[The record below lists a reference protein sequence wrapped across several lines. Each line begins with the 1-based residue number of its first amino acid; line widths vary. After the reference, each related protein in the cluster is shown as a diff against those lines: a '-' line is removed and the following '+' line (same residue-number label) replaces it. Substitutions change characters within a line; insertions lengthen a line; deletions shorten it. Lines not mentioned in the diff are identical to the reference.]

1 MLSRNYLVMLGL
13 LWATSHTLFAQTRQ
27 SVKIKHATVFLN
39 GAELSSTASI
49 NLPQGESEILFTNI
63 AGNVN
68 QQSLNIGAGN
78 GVVIQSATFQN
89 NYLVSEILSP
99 RARAI
104 QDSIDMIE
112 NSRAGA
118 NNALTVTNE
127 QIGILSQNKQVSGTQ
142 SGLSVAELTK
152 MLDLVKARLAGLL
165 AEKDKLNATLKKTD
179 ERLSLLRMQLEE
191 EKKKDFQPGGQLLV
205 KFYSPRATS
214 TDVSI
219 SYVVPNAGWS
229 PSYDLRVDDLKS
241 AVKLFYKAN
250 VYQNSGVKWDDIKIS
265 LSTGNPNEG
274 AQAPALQP
282 WYLAFYQPVAY
293 GEGYLNKNINAEDMQ
308 KMPSRNGVSLGGA
321 RGDGTAFIVDGIR
334 VYGNR
339 GVNLPQSSIDNYVQT
354 DNSGV
359 NTVFDIDLPYTIPTD
374 GQQHMVSVK
383 SYELPATYRY
393 FAVPKMDRDAFL
405 QAQITNWEDLNLIP
419 AATNIFYEG
428 SYVGQGYIDMRNTKD
443 TMNISLGRD
452 KKIIIRRERDKELRS
467 VKTIGTNIKETFA
480 YTISIRNTRKESI
493 NITVLEQLPISNDKD
508 IVIEDTDK
516 DGGAYEETTG
526 EVKWLLNVKPSE
538 TLKKKIAFTVKY
550 PKGKTINL

>member
-1 MLSRNYLVMLGL
+1 MLGL
-13 LWATSHTLFAQTRQ
+13 LLATSHTLFAQTRQ

-39 GAELSSTASI
+39 GAELSSQASI

-89 NYLVSEILSP
+89 NFLVAEVLSP

-104 QDSIDMIE
+104 QDSIEMIE
-112 NSRAGA
+112 NSRTGA
-118 NNALTVTNE
+118 TNALTVTNE

-214 TDVSI
+214 TDVNI

-241 AVKLFYKAN
+241 PVKLFYKAN

-321 RGDGTAFIVDGIR
+321 RGDGTAYIVDGIR
-334 VYGNR
+334 VNGNR

-374 GQQHMVSVK
+374 GQAHLVSVK
-383 SYELPATYRY
+383 SYELPASYRY

-480 YTISIRNTRKESI
+480 YTISIRNTRKEAI

-508 IVIEDTDK
+508 IEIEDTDK
-516 DGGAYEETTG
+516 DGGAFEETTG
-526 EVKWLLNVKPSE
+526 EVKWLLNVKPAE
-538 TLKKKIAFTVKY
+538 TMKKKIAFTVKY

>member
-39 GAELSSTASI
+39 GAELSSQASI

-89 NYLVSEILSP
+89 NYLVAEVLSP

-104 QDSIDMIE
+104 QDSIEMIE
-112 NSRAGA
+112 NSRTGA
-118 NNALTVTNE
+118 TNALTVTNE

-165 AEKDKLNATLKKTD
+165 AEKDKLNAMLKKTD

-241 AVKLFYKAN
+241 PVKLFYKAN

-293 GEGYLNKNINAEDMQ
+293 GEGYMNKTLSSSDIE
-308 KMPSRNGVSLGGA
+308 KMPSRNTSSMVSTSAGVYQSNRGGLNMNDTRGVS
-321 RGDGTAFIVDGIR
+321 
-334 VYGNR
+334 
-339 GVNLPQSSIDNYVQT
+339 NYVQT

-359 NTVFDIDLPYTIPTD
+359 NTVFDIDLPYTVPSD
-374 GQQHMVSVK
+374 GQKHLVSVK
-383 SYELPATYRY
+383 NYELPATYRY

-452 KKIIIRRERDKELRS
+452 KKIIIRRDRDKELRS

-480 YTISIRNTRKESI
+480 YTISIRNTRKEAI

-508 IVIEDTDK
+508 IEIEDTDK
-516 DGGAYEETTG
+516 DGGAFEETTG
-526 EVKWLLNVKPSE
+526 EVKWLLNVKPAE
-538 TLKKKIAFTVKY
+538 TTKKKIAFTVKY

>member
-13 LWATSHTLFAQTRQ
+13 LLATSHTLFAQTRQ

-39 GAELSSTASI
+39 GAELSSQASI

-89 NYLVSEILSP
+89 NFLVAEVLSP

-104 QDSIDMIE
+104 QDSIEMIE
-112 NSRAGA
+112 NSRTGA
-118 NNALTVTNE
+118 TNALTVTNE

-214 TDVSI
+214 TDVNI

-241 AVKLFYKAN
+241 PVKLFYKAN

-321 RGDGTAFIVDGIR
+321 RGDGTAYIVDGIR
-334 VYGNR
+334 VNGNR

-374 GQQHMVSVK
+374 GQAHLVSVK
-383 SYELPATYRY
+383 SYELPASYRY

-480 YTISIRNTRKESI
+480 YTISIRNTRKEAI

-508 IVIEDTDK
+508 IEIEDTDK
-516 DGGAYEETTG
+516 DGGAFEETTG
-526 EVKWLLNVKPSE
+526 EVKWLLNVKPAE
-538 TLKKKIAFTVKY
+538 TMKKKIAFTVKY

>member
-39 GAELSSTASI
+39 GAELSSQASI

-89 NYLVSEILSP
+89 NYLVAEVLSP

-104 QDSIDMIE
+104 QDSIEMIE
-112 NSRAGA
+112 NSRTGA
-118 NNALTVTNE
+118 TNALTATNV
-127 QIGILSQNKQVSGTQ
+127 QIEIISQNKQVSGTQ
-142 SGLSVAELTK
+142 NGLSVAELNK
-152 MLDLVKARLAGLL
+152 MLDLVKARLNGLL
-165 AEKDKLNATLKKTD
+165 TDVDKLNATLRKTD

-241 AVKLFYKAN
+241 PVKLFYKAN

-293 GEGYLNKNINAEDMQ
+293 GEGYMNKTLSSSDIE
-308 KMPSRNGVSLGGA
+308 KMPSRNTSSMVSTSAGVYQSNRGGLNMNDTRGVS
-321 RGDGTAFIVDGIR
+321 
-334 VYGNR
+334 
-339 GVNLPQSSIDNYVQT
+339 NYVQT

-359 NTVFDIDLPYTIPTD
+359 NTVFDIDLPYTVPSD
-374 GQQHMVSVK
+374 GQKHLVSVK
-383 SYELPATYRY
+383 NYELPATYRY
-393 FAVPKMDRDAFL
+393 FVVPKMDRDAFL

-419 AATNIFYEG
+419 ATTNIFYEG

-452 KKIIIRRERDKELRS
+452 KKIIVRRERDKELRS
-467 VKTIGTNIKETFA
+467 VKTIGTNIKETFV
-480 YTISIRNTRKESI
+480 YTVSIRNTRKEAL

-508 IVIEDTDK
+508 IVIEDTDV
-516 DGGAYEETTG
+516 DGGTLEETTG
-526 EVKWLLNVKPSE
+526 EVKWILSVKPNE
-538 TLKKKIAFTVKY
+538 TMKKKIAFTVKY
-550 PKGKTINL
+550 PKGKSINL

>member
-241 AVKLFYKAN
+241 PVKLFYKAN

-419 AATNIFYEG
+419 ATTNIFYEG

>member
-1 MLSRNYLVMLGL
+1 MLGL

-39 GAELSSTASI
+39 GAELSSQASI

-89 NYLVSEILSP
+89 NFLVAEVLSP

-104 QDSIDMIE
+104 QDSIEMIE
-112 NSRAGA
+112 NSRTGA
-118 NNALTVTNE
+118 TNALTVINE

-165 AEKDKLNATLKKTD
+165 AEKDKLNAMLKKTD

-241 AVKLFYKAN
+241 PVKLFYKAN

-293 GEGYLNKNINAEDMQ
+293 GEGYMNKTLSSSDIE
-308 KMPSRNGVSLGGA
+308 KMPSRNTSSMVSTSAGVYQSNRGGLNMNDTRGVS
-321 RGDGTAFIVDGIR
+321 
-334 VYGNR
+334 
-339 GVNLPQSSIDNYVQT
+339 NYVQT

-359 NTVFDIDLPYTIPTD
+359 NTVFDIDLPYTVPSD
-374 GQQHMVSVK
+374 GQKHLVSVK
-383 SYELPATYRY
+383 NYELPASYRY

-480 YTISIRNTRKESI
+480 YTISIRNTRKEAI

-516 DGGAYEETTG
+516 DGGAFEETTG
-526 EVKWLLNVKPSE
+526 EIKWLLNVKPAE
-538 TLKKKIAFTVKY
+538 TTKKKIAFTVKY

>member
-39 GAELSSTASI
+39 GAELSSQASI

-89 NYLVSEILSP
+89 NFLVAEVLSP

-104 QDSIDMIE
+104 QDSIEMIE
-112 NSRAGA
+112 NSRTGA
-118 NNALTVTNE
+118 TNALTVINE

-165 AEKDKLNATLKKTD
+165 AEKDKLNAMLKKTD

-241 AVKLFYKAN
+241 PVKLFYKAN

-293 GEGYLNKNINAEDMQ
+293 GEGYMNKTLSSSDIE
-308 KMPSRNGVSLGGA
+308 KMPSRNTSSMVSTSAGVYQSNRGGLNMNDTRGVS
-321 RGDGTAFIVDGIR
+321 
-334 VYGNR
+334 
-339 GVNLPQSSIDNYVQT
+339 NYVQT

-359 NTVFDIDLPYTIPTD
+359 NTVFDIDLPYTVPSD
-374 GQQHMVSVK
+374 GQKHLVSVK
-383 SYELPATYRY
+383 NYELPASYRY

-480 YTISIRNTRKESI
+480 YTISIRNTRKEAI

-516 DGGAYEETTG
+516 DGGAFEETTG
-526 EVKWLLNVKPSE
+526 EIKWLLNVKPAE
-538 TLKKKIAFTVKY
+538 TTKKKIAFTVKY

>member
-39 GAELSSTASI
+39 GAELSSQASI

-89 NYLVSEILSP
+89 NFLVAEVLSP

-104 QDSIDMIE
+104 QDSIEMIE
-112 NSRAGA
+112 NSRTGA
-118 NNALTVTNE
+118 TNALTVTNE

-165 AEKDKLNATLKKTD
+165 AEKDKLNAMLKKTD

-241 AVKLFYKAN
+241 PVKLFYKAN

-405 QAQITNWEDLNLIP
+405 QAQITNWEDLSLIP

-480 YTISIRNTRKESI
+480 YTISIRNTRKEAI

-508 IVIEDTDK
+508 IVIEDADK
-516 DGGAYEETTG
+516 DGGAFEETTG
-526 EVKWLLNVKPSE
+526 EIKWLLNVKPAE
-538 TLKKKIAFTVKY
+538 TMKKKIAFTVKY

>member
-1 MLSRNYLVMLGL
+1 MLGL

-39 GAELSSTASI
+39 GAELSSQASI

-89 NYLVSEILSP
+89 NYLVAEVLSP

-104 QDSIDMIE
+104 QDSIEMIE
-112 NSRAGA
+112 NSRTGA
-118 NNALTVTNE
+118 TNALTVTNE

-165 AEKDKLNATLKKTD
+165 AEKDKLNAMLKKTD

-241 AVKLFYKAN
+241 PVKLFYKAN

-293 GEGYLNKNINAEDMQ
+293 GEGYMNKTLSSSDIE
-308 KMPSRNGVSLGGA
+308 KMPSRNTSSMVSTSAGVYQSNRGGLNMNDTRGVS
-321 RGDGTAFIVDGIR
+321 
-334 VYGNR
+334 
-339 GVNLPQSSIDNYVQT
+339 NYVQT

-359 NTVFDIDLPYTIPTD
+359 NTVFDIDLPYTVPSD
-374 GQQHMVSVK
+374 GQKHLVSVK
-383 SYELPATYRY
+383 NYELPATYRY

-452 KKIIIRRERDKELRS
+452 KKIIIRRDRDKELRS

-480 YTISIRNTRKESI
+480 YTISIRNTRKEAI

-508 IVIEDTDK
+508 IEIEDADK
-516 DGGAYEETTG
+516 DGGAFEETTG
-526 EVKWLLNVKPSE
+526 EVKWLLNVKPAE
-538 TLKKKIAFTVKY
+538 TTKKKIAFTVKY

>member
-39 GAELSSTASI
+39 GAELSSQASI

-89 NYLVSEILSP
+89 NFLVAEVLSP

-104 QDSIDMIE
+104 QDSIEMIE
-112 NSRAGA
+112 NSRTGA
-118 NNALTVTNE
+118 TNALTATNV
-127 QIGILSQNKQVSGTQ
+127 QIEIISQNKQVSGTQ
-142 SGLSVAELTK
+142 NGLSVAELNK
-152 MLDLVKARLAGLL
+152 MLDLVKARLNGLL
-165 AEKDKLNATLKKTD
+165 TDVDKLNATLRKTD

-241 AVKLFYKAN
+241 PVKLFYKAN

-293 GEGYLNKNINAEDMQ
+293 GEGYMNKTLSSSDIE
-308 KMPSRNGVSLGGA
+308 KMPSRNTSSMVSTSAGVYQSNRGGLNMNDTRGVS
-321 RGDGTAFIVDGIR
+321 
-334 VYGNR
+334 
-339 GVNLPQSSIDNYVQT
+339 NYVQT

-359 NTVFDIDLPYTIPTD
+359 NTVFDIDLPYTIPSD
-374 GQQHMVSVK
+374 GQQHLVSVK

-393 FAVPKMDRDAFL
+393 FVVPKMDRDAFL

-419 AATNIFYEG
+419 ATTNIFYEG

-452 KKIIIRRERDKELRS
+452 KKIIVRRERDKELRS
-467 VKTIGTNIKETFA
+467 VKTIGTNIKETFV
-480 YTISIRNTRKESI
+480 YTVSIRNTRKEAL

-508 IVIEDTDK
+508 IVIEDTDV
-516 DGGAYEETTG
+516 DGGTLEETTG
-526 EVKWLLNVKPSE
+526 EVKWILSVKPNE
-538 TLKKKIAFTVKY
+538 TMKKKIAFTVKY
-550 PKGKTINL
+550 PKGKSINL